1 MKKKVLLYNF
11 TPERARAVRAALSQL
26 DCGVVSVPC
35 KDQSQAVGA
44 VVGLAGY
51 ARKKSAPAENFS
63 EEMLVMYGFFGE
75 GIDVV
80 IHLLKAAGVGAVPL
94 KAVVTETNAAWD
106 GVTLYREIKA
116 EHEKMS
122 GK

>member
-11 TPERARAVRAALSQL
+11 TPERVRGVRAALSPL
-26 DCGVVSVPC
+26 DCGVVSVSQ
-35 KDQSQAVGA
+35 KDQLLSVGA
-44 VVGLAGY
+44 VAGLAGY
-51 ARKKSAPAENFS
+51 ARTKSASGELFS

-80 IHLLKAAGVGAVPL
+80 IHRLKTAGVGSVPL

-116 EHEKMS
+116 EHERMN
-122 GK
+122 GI